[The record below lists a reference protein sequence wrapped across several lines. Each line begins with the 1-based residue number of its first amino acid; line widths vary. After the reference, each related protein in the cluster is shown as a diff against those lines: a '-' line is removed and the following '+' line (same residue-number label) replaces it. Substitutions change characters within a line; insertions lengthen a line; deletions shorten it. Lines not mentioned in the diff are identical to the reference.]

1 MYICFKKKE
10 FVYQNGPKVV
20 LLQFIDLPI
29 QLFSW
34 IYHPSAIQWRHLQLN
49 RYGQLSGWSAQQ
61 EGHVMRWCALAS
73 AFGLWE
79 VQTQAIELG
88 SSFGGIRWSWQFV
101 SVLNISNLL
110 GLFRVDMRSP
120 PPSSK
125 VGNFWSLQCFML
137 STTRYTI
144 DVFFANYYLGNF
156 WSFLFQLLLAVRKN
170 SLSLKFWII
179 HELVLAYTIDEA

>member
-1 MYICFKKKE
+1 MYICFKKNKE
-10 FVYQNGPKVV
+10 FVYQNGPEVV

-49 RYGQLSGWSAQQ
+49 RYGQLSRWSAQQ
-61 EGHVMRWCALAS
+61 EGRVMRWCALAY

-88 SSFGGIRWSWQFV
+88 SSFGGIRWSCQFISIV
-101 SVLNISNLL
+101 NISNLL

-144 DVFFANYYLGNF
+144 DVFLLIIILVTFDHFCFSYCWQFERTVCVWNF
-156 WSFLFQLLLAVRKN
+156 ESFMN
-170 SLSLKFWII
+170 
-179 HELVLAYTIDEA
+179 

>member
-1 MYICFKKKE
+1 MCGVIHQSNKEYVYLFQKKE
-10 FVYQNGPKVV
+10 FVYQNGPEVV

-79 VQTQAIELG
+79 VQTQAIELD
-88 SSFGGIRWSWQFV
+88 SSFGGIRWSCQFISFV
-101 SVLNISNLL
+101 NISNLL
-110 GLFRVDMRSP
+110 GLFRVDMRSL

-137 STTRYTI
+137 STSRYNI
-144 DVFFANYYLGNF
+144 DVF
-156 WSFLFQLLLAVRKN
+156 LL
-170 SLSLKFWII
+170 II
-179 HELVLAYTIDEA
+179 ILVTFDHFCFSYCWQFERTARV